1 MRKIETK
8 EEGERIAADQKA
20 LIIGALKDGMAM
32 LAKVESDEEVEGEFG
47 AQVKR
52 VKQLIEEARGT
63 ELGADSADELLA
75 HYETLDNGNL
85 TREQKLFLEFLLG
98 LGFADLNC
106 RIGVEVAKAMAAN
119 ESFPEGGKEAMQ
131 QLEIGTRAEGVIG
144 GLESP
149 AEAAQAVGEKMTEL
163 FGSDPEKFWLLVA
176 DTLERRAELKA
187 LAQKVVSMRRIPK
200 DKTMLGL
207 AQALHW
213 SGFGGN
219 AQFLKEVDGLNLD
232 WLTGH
237 SIGYHVGADGSHF
250 AGKVKA
256 LFGALIAKLKE
267 AEADA
272 LVPAMKENLAK
283 KRDVKIFD
291 AGAGPAA
298 NGSNNWIGKKLR
310 DASFNVT
317 IDTGEVDGSSLAAL
331 IQKNLGDVY
340 ELDLAAESG
349 EVPKDKY
356 DLFVLSIVL
365 HQLMDE
371 NLGGEMVAR
380 VLKNATQATKVGGFI
395 AWSDVSEY
403 GFIQSILLPFNVV
416 DGEGCVPENIFKRVK
431 FSDVAVVRSE
441 GMFKIPY
448 RLRKLR
454 KVQPEGVAKK
464 YGSGI
469 YESNAFEIIEVPEA
483 VLNKLDGARAN
494 PAECDRIVEEYL
506 DNLGVLSKLQANFRG
521 RIAEVVAA

>member
-32 LAKVESDEEVEGEFG
+32 LAKVESGEEVEEEFG
-47 AQVKR
+47 VQVGRVKR
-52 VKQLIEEARGT
+52 LIEEARGR
-63 ELGADSADELLA
+63 ELGEDSADGLLA
-75 HYETLDNGNL
+75 HYEMLDSGNV

-106 RIGVEVAKAMAAN
+106 RIAVEVAKAMAAN

-131 QLEIGTRAEGVIG
+131 QLEIGERVAGVIG

-149 AEAAQAVGEKMTEL
+149 AREAQVVGEKMTEL
-163 FGSDPEKFWLLVA
+163 FGSDPEKFGLLVA
-176 DTLERRAELKA
+176 ETLEGRAELKT

-200 DKTMLGL
+200 DPRMLGL

-219 AQFLKEVDGLNLD
+219 AQFLKEVEGLNID
-232 WLTGH
+232 WLIKH
-237 SIGYHVGADGSHF
+237 SIDYHVGADGSHF

-267 AEADA
+267 AEAEA
-272 LVPAMKENLAK
+272 LVPEMKENLGK
-283 KRDVKIFD
+283 QRDVKIFD

-298 NGSNNWIGKKLR
+298 NGSNNCIGKKLR
-310 DASFNVT
+310 NDGFNVT

-331 IQKNLGDVY
+331 IQRNLGDVY
-340 ELDLAAESG
+340 ELDLAAELG
-349 EVPKDKY
+349 EVPKDQY

-403 GFIQSILLPFNVV
+403 GFIQSILLPFNVA
-416 DGEGCVPENIFKRVK
+416 DREGCVPENIFKRVK
-431 FSDVAVVRSE
+431 FSEVAVDGSE

-448 RLRKLR
+448 RLQRLR
-454 KVQPEGVAKK
+454 RVQPEGVERQ
-464 YGSGI
+464 YGKGI
-469 YESNAFEIIEVPEA
+469 YESNTFEIIEVPSG
-483 VLNKLDGARAN
+483 VLNRLDENRN
-494 PAECDRIVEEYL
+494 KPAECDRIVEEYL